1 MKKLKSKL
9 APKEIELLIANNIQQ
24 QREVLGLTQT
34 EVAEALGVVYTVYQK
49 IELGE
54 RRLYSGV
61 LWQIA
66 EVLDIPMQ
74 NLFAGINKDEDV
86 KKVAL
91 SPFVYATVKILV
103 KVPKP
108 VQKNVLDLVRR
119 LKLHQLSICLPQI
132 KKGKARNI
140 TSMIALSS
148 FISSSQGYREVHTC

>member
-119 LKLHQLSICLPQI
+119 LKLWE
-132 KKGKARNI
+132 K
-140 TSMIALSS
+140 
-148 FISSSQGYREVHTC
+148 